1 MTKKAM
7 PTVVSFGITEGG
19 HDADFDFGFVAQGH
33 GVSRVVVRR
42 RKKESDSLR
51 VSRDTQEKF
60 PIG

>member
-7 PTVVSFGITEGG
+7 STVVSFGITEGG

-33 GVSRVVVRR
+33 GVSGVGDRR

-51 VSRDTQEKF
+51 ISGDNQEKF